1 MKLPIQ
7 IEENSR
13 EPIYHQIETQLMAL
27 IVSGHLKPG
36 DSLPSIRTL
45 AKDLSCSV
53 ITTRRAYSNLE
64 QSGYIKTS
72 QGKGTF
78 VAVIEEGKIAETK
91 KITVMQT
98 LERAVKVAL
107 QHDYTL
113 AEIKDMFE
121 EIIKRYM
128 EEKNERDTDQSNSKK
143 GG

>member
-13 EPIYHQIETQLMAL
+13 EPIYHQIETQLTAL
-27 IVSGHLKPG
+27 IVSGHLRPG

-45 AKDLSCSV
+45 AKDLACSV
-53 ITTRRAYSNLE
+53 ITTRRAYQNLE

-78 VAVIEEGKIAETK
+78 VAEIEAGEIAETK
-91 KITVMQT
+91 KMTVMQT
-98 LERAVKVAL
+98 LERAVKIAM

-113 AEIKDMFE
+113 EEIKEMTE
-121 EIIKRYM
+121 EIIRRYM
-128 EEKNERDTDQSNSKK
+128 EERK
-143 GG
+143 